1 MSRFLAV
8 LIVLCFM
15 SCNNKEVKIKK
26 MPTKIEK
33 VVIAHRGASGYL
45 PEHTLPAK
53 AMAYGMNVD
62 FIEQLIESISTY
74 TKKNLNINIILQQLN
89 NKNLYV
95 RFKNKKVFL
104 KKYNRY
110 D

>member
-26 MPTKIEK
+26 MPIKSEK

-62 FIEQLIESISTY
+62 FIEHHQQKELIFFSHQRQRHQCCFRH
-74 TKKNLNINIILQQLN
+74 LW
-89 NKNLYV
+89 
-95 RFKNKKVFL
+95 F
-104 KKYNRY
+104 
-110 D
+110 